1 MSFADYSTNPALNV
15 TIGGKNVAE
24 GCPPGNINDAI
35 RQLAADGKTLNNT
48 VLAIDLSDYATL
60 AGPAFTA
67 QPTYSGRGG
76 FIHHNNSANASG
88 RIFIQAS
95 GSPAP
100 TMANGDILMEYS

>member
-48 VLAIDLSDYATL
+48 VTAIDLSDYATL

-76 FIHHNNSANASG
+76 FLHHSNSANASG
-88 RIFIQAS
+88 RVFVQADAAAVPS
-95 GSPAP
+95 MSD
-100 TMANGDILMEYS
+100 GDILLTY

>member
-48 VLAIDLSDYATL
+48 VLAIDLSGYATL

-67 QPTYSGRGG
+67 QPTYSGRGALLL
-76 FIHHNNSANASG
+76 HNNAANASG
-88 RIFIQAS
+88 RIFVQAE
-95 GSPAP
+95 AAAVP
-100 TMANGDILMEYS
+100 TMSDGDILLTY